1 MGWICLEGKYLGALI
16 ASQLRNDQSLPRVKR
31 DEINREKIEENKSWR
46 GRQTKNGNAN
56 FVNEEKIR
64 LTWEI
69 RIYDSKRE
77 QKGYGFK
84 KLSLQK
90 FSY

>member
-16 ASQLRNDQSLPRVKR
+16 ASQLRNDQSLLRVKR

-64 LTWEI
+64 LT
-69 RIYDSKRE
+69 
-77 QKGYGFK
+77 
-84 KLSLQK
+84 
-90 FSY
+90 